1 MAYTVRKLLE
11 SEQFPKMK
19 LLCGEKGLDLEV
31 KGIRII
37 EIEDMERYLTGGEIL
52 ITSFQVYLSCSDRE
66 VEQHFEDLVKSD
78 ISGFIVKK
86 RKEYDPTGRRLSLL
100 EKHCKK
106 YEIPLVEIPGD
117 FDYWGIIR
125 HVMIQVFDKDTAR
138 LKYFKITHDSF
149 NSFILKNN
157 GSSNTASDII
167 KFLSIM
173 IENPVVLYYGN
184 LNCMVSTNSDNSK
197 LILSD
202 EIQPY
207 KPNIITKFQY
217 MKQMKGSCVQ
227 YVVKFAILSEVEVY
241 ITITEE
247 NRELTE
253 LDYMAIENAII
264 NLQYGF
270 LSEFAQDEV
279 KKKYQRDIVHN
290 ILNGLLSSKEM
301 TEAAAQ
307 LGMKES
313 DTYRVVDFHTIK
325 KNVQRKYTKEQLQE
339 VGVIVG
345 ELMYLLPDALIYRN
359 MDQIVMIQQVD
370 SNQTELEYQKEMEE
384 VEDVI
389 QRSILYRKKDTD
401 FQIGIG
407 KSVEGYQRLKE
418 SYHEASRAIKYIDI
432 IRLVTGDKNKSVVHY
447 SNLGFFQIFGEIDDV
462 TELERY
468 IPETLK
474 KSNISVSLI
483 KANRTK
489 ITDSNVYGIS
499 YGYDVYAGGA
509 GNDNDGDAK
518 DGRSGGFVGFNDEG
532 LLKNNNMYYCDV
544 VRGTKDLVGPFSGK
558 SELDTVYAFNSQE
571 KVEGE
576 NNNYRIYRK
585 LDQSLDQIEK
595 NNSILNSSHEKDD
608 ASGWDIYTIGHMNPV
623 KTFETLKNAV
633 LVSKGD
639 SVKADLNA
647 YESSAKAVLMSDTK
661 TTLNTGESDTPEPS
675 ESQDPCDENIK
686 LTINKVWKDLN
697 NFDHSRPNSIT
708 VTISRTWKDKA
719 GNEKTETVPRYES
732 YKIEGSSDKSKWQ
745 KVIKELPAYT
755 TDGDEIYYYTYSIT
769 EAKVDGYTTTIDKS
783 QDGFTFTITNR
794 HFPGLPDTG
803 GYGSYLIYLI
813 AVLLFLVYFVM
824 RYKKC
829 KENKKAEKL

>member
-52 ITSFQVYLSCSDRE
+52 ITSFQVYLSCNDRE

-106 YEIPLVEIPGD
+106 YEIPLVEISED
-117 FDYWGIIR
+117 FYYWGIIR
-125 HVMIQVFDKDTAR
+125 HVMMQVFDKDTAR
-138 LKYFKITHDSF
+138 LKYFKITHDNF
-149 NSFILKNN
+149 NTFILRNN

-184 LNCMVSTNSDNSK
+184 LNYIVSTNSDNSK

-227 YVVKFAILSEVEVY
+227 YVVKFAILSEVEIY

-279 KKKYQRDIVHN
+279 KKKYQRDLIHN

-325 KNVQRKYTKEQLQE
+325 NNVQSKYTKEQLHE
-339 VGVIVG
+339 VGVIEG
-345 ELMYLLPDALIYRN
+345 ELKHLLPDALIYRN

-418 SYHEASRAIKYIDI
+418 SYHEASRAIKYIEI
-432 IRLVTGDKNKSVVHY
+432 IRQVTGDKNKSVVHY

-474 KSNISVSLI
+474 KLYLYDDEHKGELI
-483 KANRTK
+483 TTLQMYLRNNQSIKKTAGAMFAHYRT
-489 ITDSNVYGIS
+489 IS
-499 YGYDVYAGGA
+499 YRLE
-509 GNDNDGDAK
+509 K
-518 DGRSGGFVGFNDEG
+518 IKQISG
-532 LLKNNNMYYCDV
+532 
-544 VRGTKDLVGPFSGK
+544 
-558 SELDTVYAFNSQE
+558 
-571 KVEGE
+571 
-576 NNNYRIYRK
+576 I
-585 LDQSLDQIEK
+585 
-595 NNSILNSSHEKDD
+595 
-608 ASGWDIYTIGHMNPV
+608 
-623 KTFETLKNAV
+623 
-633 LVSKGD
+633 
-639 SVKADLNA
+639 
-647 YESSAKAVLMSDTK
+647 
-661 TTLNTGESDTPEPS
+661 
-675 ESQDPCDENIK
+675 
-686 LTINKVWKDLN
+686 
-697 NFDHSRPNSIT
+697 NFDN
-708 VTISRTWKDKA
+708 A
-719 GNEKTETVPRYES
+719 NEVLAVS
-732 YKIEGSSDKSKWQ
+732 NGLIIYKMLKEIE
-745 KVIKELPAYT
+745 
-755 TDGDEIYYYTYSIT
+755 
-769 EAKVDGYTTTIDKS
+769 
-783 QDGFTFTITNR
+783 
-794 HFPGLPDTG
+794 
-803 GYGSYLIYLI
+803 
-813 AVLLFLVYFVM
+813 
-824 RYKKC
+824 
-829 KENKKAEKL
+829 

>member
-52 ITSFQVYLSCSDRE
+52 ITSFQVYLSCNDRE

-106 YEIPLVEIPGD
+106 YEIPLVEISED
-117 FDYWGIIR
+117 SYYWGIIR
-125 HVMIQVFDKDTAR
+125 YVIMQVFDKATAR
-138 LKYFKITHDSF
+138 LKYFKITHDNF
-149 NSFILKNN
+149 NTFILNNN
-157 GSSNTASDII
+157 GSCNTASDII
-167 KFLSIM
+167 KFLSVM

-227 YVVKFAILSEVEVY
+227 YVVKFAILSEVEIY

-279 KKKYQRDIVHN
+279 KKKYQRDLIHN

-313 DTYRVVDFHTIK
+313 DTYRVVDFHTIT
-325 KNVQRKYTKEQLQE
+325 KNVQRKYTKEQLHE

-345 ELMYLLPDALIYRN
+345 ELTYLLPDALIYRN

-370 SNQTELEYQKEMEE
+370 SDQTELEYQKEMEE
-384 VEDVI
+384 IEEVI
-389 QRSILYRKKDTD
+389 QQSILYRKKDTD

-447 SNLGFFQIFGEIDDV
+447 SNLGFFQIFGKVDDM
-462 TELERY
+462 TELEKC

-474 KSNISVSLI
+474 KLYLYDDEHKGELI
-483 KANRTK
+483 TTLQMYLRNNQSIKKTAGAMFVHYRT
-489 ITDSNVYGIS
+489 IS
-499 YGYDVYAGGA
+499 YRLE
-509 GNDNDGDAK
+509 K
-518 DGRSGGFVGFNDEG
+518 IKQISGINF
-532 LLKNNNMYYCDV
+532 
-544 VRGTKDLVGPFSGK
+544 
-558 SELDTVYAFNSQE
+558 
-571 KVEGE
+571 
-576 NNNYRIYRK
+576 
-585 LDQSLDQIEK
+585 
-595 NNSILNSSHEKDD
+595 DD
-608 ASGWDIYTIGHMNPV
+608 ANEVLAVSNGLIIYKM
-623 KTFETLKNAV
+623 LK
-633 LVSKGD
+633 
-639 SVKADLNA
+639 
-647 YESSAKAVLMSDTK
+647 E
-661 TTLNTGESDTPEPS
+661 
-675 ESQDPCDENIK
+675 
-686 LTINKVWKDLN
+686 
-697 NFDHSRPNSIT
+697 
-708 VTISRTWKDKA
+708 
-719 GNEKTETVPRYES
+719 
-732 YKIEGSSDKSKWQ
+732 IE
-745 KVIKELPAYT
+745 
-755 TDGDEIYYYTYSIT
+755 
-769 EAKVDGYTTTIDKS
+769 
-783 QDGFTFTITNR
+783 
-794 HFPGLPDTG
+794 
-803 GYGSYLIYLI
+803 
-813 AVLLFLVYFVM
+813 
-824 RYKKC
+824 
-829 KENKKAEKL
+829 

>member
-106 YEIPLVEIPGD
+106 YEIPLVEISED
-117 FDYWGIIR
+117 SYYWGIIR
-125 HVMIQVFDKDTAR
+125 YVIMQVFDKDTAR
-138 LKYFKITHDSF
+138 LKYFKITHDNF
-149 NSFILKNN
+149 NTFILNNN
-157 GSSNTASDII
+157 GSCNTASDII
-167 KFLSIM
+167 KFLSVM
-173 IENPVVLYYGN
+173 IENPVVLYHGN
-184 LNCMVSTNSDNSK
+184 LNCMVSTKSDNSK

-227 YVVKFAILSEVEVY
+227 YVVKFAILNEMEIY
-241 ITITEE
+241 ITIIEE

-279 KKKYQRDIVHN
+279 KKKYQRDLIHN

-325 KNVQRKYTKEQLQE
+325 KNVQRKYTKEQLHE

-474 KSNISVSLI
+474 KLYLYDDEHKGELI
-483 KANRTK
+483 TTLQMYLRNKQSIRKTADAMFVHYRT
-489 ITDSNVYGIS
+489 IS
-499 YGYDVYAGGA
+499 YRLE
-509 GNDNDGDAK
+509 K
-518 DGRSGGFVGFNDEG
+518 IKQISG
-532 LLKNNNMYYCDV
+532 
-544 VRGTKDLVGPFSGK
+544 
-558 SELDTVYAFNSQE
+558 
-571 KVEGE
+571 
-576 NNNYRIYRK
+576 I
-585 LDQSLDQIEK
+585 
-595 NNSILNSSHEKDD
+595 
-608 ASGWDIYTIGHMNPV
+608 
-623 KTFETLKNAV
+623 
-633 LVSKGD
+633 
-639 SVKADLNA
+639 
-647 YESSAKAVLMSDTK
+647 
-661 TTLNTGESDTPEPS
+661 
-675 ESQDPCDENIK
+675 
-686 LTINKVWKDLN
+686 
-697 NFDHSRPNSIT
+697 NFDN
-708 VTISRTWKDKA
+708 A
-719 GNEKTETVPRYES
+719 NEVLAVS
-732 YKIEGSSDKSKWQ
+732 NGLIIYKMLKEIE
-745 KVIKELPAYT
+745 
-755 TDGDEIYYYTYSIT
+755 
-769 EAKVDGYTTTIDKS
+769 
-783 QDGFTFTITNR
+783 
-794 HFPGLPDTG
+794 
-803 GYGSYLIYLI
+803 
-813 AVLLFLVYFVM
+813 
-824 RYKKC
+824 
-829 KENKKAEKL
+829 

>member
-106 YEIPLVEIPGD
+106 YEIPLVEISED
-117 FDYWGIIR
+117 SYYWGIIR
-125 HVMIQVFDKDTAR
+125 YVIMQVFDKDTAR
-138 LKYFKITHDSF
+138 LKYFKITHDNF
-149 NSFILKNN
+149 NTFILNNN
-157 GSSNTASDII
+157 GSCNTASDII

-227 YVVKFAILSEVEVY
+227 YVVKFAILNEMEIY

-325 KNVQRKYTKEQLQE
+325 KNVQRKYTKEQLHE
-339 VGVIVG
+339 VGVIEG
-345 ELMYLLPDALIYRN
+345 ELMHLLPDALIYRN

-370 SNQTELEYQKEMEE
+370 SDQTELEYQKEMEE
-384 VEDVI
+384 IEEVI
-389 QRSILYRKKDTD
+389 QQSILYRKKDTD

-447 SNLGFFQIFGEIDDV
+447 SNLGFFQIFGKVDDM
-462 TELERY
+462 TELERC

-474 KSNISVSLI
+474 KLYLYDDEHKGELI
-483 KANRTK
+483 TTLQMYLRNNQSIKKTADAMFVHYRT
-489 ITDSNVYGIS
+489 IS
-499 YGYDVYAGGA
+499 YRLE
-509 GNDNDGDAK
+509 K
-518 DGRSGGFVGFNDEG
+518 IKQISGINF
-532 LLKNNNMYYCDV
+532 
-544 VRGTKDLVGPFSGK
+544 
-558 SELDTVYAFNSQE
+558 
-571 KVEGE
+571 
-576 NNNYRIYRK
+576 
-585 LDQSLDQIEK
+585 
-595 NNSILNSSHEKDD
+595 DD
-608 ASGWDIYTIGHMNPV
+608 ANEVLAVSNGLIIYKM
-623 KTFETLKNAV
+623 LK
-633 LVSKGD
+633 
-639 SVKADLNA
+639 
-647 YESSAKAVLMSDTK
+647 E
-661 TTLNTGESDTPEPS
+661 
-675 ESQDPCDENIK
+675 
-686 LTINKVWKDLN
+686 
-697 NFDHSRPNSIT
+697 
-708 VTISRTWKDKA
+708 
-719 GNEKTETVPRYES
+719 
-732 YKIEGSSDKSKWQ
+732 IE
-745 KVIKELPAYT
+745 
-755 TDGDEIYYYTYSIT
+755 
-769 EAKVDGYTTTIDKS
+769 
-783 QDGFTFTITNR
+783 
-794 HFPGLPDTG
+794 
-803 GYGSYLIYLI
+803 
-813 AVLLFLVYFVM
+813 
-824 RYKKC
+824 
-829 KENKKAEKL
+829 

>member
-52 ITSFQVYLSCSDRE
+52 ITSFQVYLSCNDRE

-106 YEIPLVEIPGD
+106 YEIPLVEISED
-117 FDYWGIIR
+117 LHYWGIIR
-125 HVMIQVFDKDTAR
+125 YVIMQVFDKATAR
-138 LKYFKITHDSF
+138 LKYFKITHDNF
-149 NSFILKNN
+149 NAFILNNN
-157 GSSNTASDII
+157 GSCNTASDII
-167 KFLSIM
+167 KFLSVM

-227 YVVKFAILSEVEVY
+227 YVVKFAILNEMEIY

-370 SNQTELEYQKEMEE
+370 SKQTELEYQKEMEE

-474 KSNISVSLI
+474 KLYLYDDEHKGELI
-483 KANRTK
+483 TTLQMYLRNNQSIKKTAGAMFVHYRT
-489 ITDSNVYGIS
+489 IS
-499 YGYDVYAGGA
+499 YRLE
-509 GNDNDGDAK
+509 K
-518 DGRSGGFVGFNDEG
+518 IKQISG
-532 LLKNNNMYYCDV
+532 
-544 VRGTKDLVGPFSGK
+544 
-558 SELDTVYAFNSQE
+558 
-571 KVEGE
+571 
-576 NNNYRIYRK
+576 I
-585 LDQSLDQIEK
+585 
-595 NNSILNSSHEKDD
+595 
-608 ASGWDIYTIGHMNPV
+608 
-623 KTFETLKNAV
+623 
-633 LVSKGD
+633 
-639 SVKADLNA
+639 
-647 YESSAKAVLMSDTK
+647 
-661 TTLNTGESDTPEPS
+661 
-675 ESQDPCDENIK
+675 
-686 LTINKVWKDLN
+686 
-697 NFDHSRPNSIT
+697 NFDN
-708 VTISRTWKDKA
+708 A
-719 GNEKTETVPRYES
+719 NEVLAVS
-732 YKIEGSSDKSKWQ
+732 NGLIIYKMLKEIE
-745 KVIKELPAYT
+745 
-755 TDGDEIYYYTYSIT
+755 
-769 EAKVDGYTTTIDKS
+769 
-783 QDGFTFTITNR
+783 
-794 HFPGLPDTG
+794 
-803 GYGSYLIYLI
+803 
-813 AVLLFLVYFVM
+813 
-824 RYKKC
+824 
-829 KENKKAEKL
+829 

>member
-106 YEIPLVEIPGD
+106 YEIPLVEISED
-117 FDYWGIIR
+117 SYYWGII
-125 HVMIQVFDKDTAR
+125 HYVIMQVFDKATAR
-138 LKYFKITHDSF
+138 LKYFKITHDNF
-149 NSFILKNN
+149 NTFILNNN
-157 GSSNTASDII
+157 GSCNTASNII
-167 KFLSIM
+167 KFLSVM

-184 LNCMVSTNSDNSK
+184 LNCMASTNSDNSK

-227 YVVKFAILSEVEVY
+227 YVVKFAILSEVEIY

-247 NRELTE
+247 NRGLTE

-279 KKKYQRDIVHN
+279 KKKYQRDLIHN

-313 DTYRVVDFHTIK
+313 DTYRVVDFHTIT
-325 KNVQRKYTKEQLQE
+325 KNVQRKYTKEQLHE
-339 VGVIVG
+339 VGVIEG
-345 ELMYLLPDALIYRN
+345 ELMHLLPDALIYRN

-370 SNQTELEYQKEMEE
+370 SEQTELEYQKEMEE

-389 QRSILYRKKDTD
+389 QRSIFYRKKDTD

-407 KSVEGYQRLKE
+407 KSVKGYQRLKE
-418 SYHEASRAIKYIDI
+418 SYHEASQAIKYIDI

-474 KSNISVSLI
+474 KLYEYDDEHKGELIPTLQMFLSNNQSIRKTAGAMFVHY
-483 KANRTK
+483 RT
-489 ITDSNVYGIS
+489 IS
-499 YGYDVYAGGA
+499 Y
-509 GNDNDGDAK
+509 
-518 DGRSGGFVGFNDEG
+518 R
-532 LLKNNNMYYCDV
+532 M
-544 VRGTKDLVGPFSGK
+544 
-558 SELDTVYAFNSQE
+558 E
-571 KVEGE
+571 KIKE
-576 NNNYRIYRK
+576 I
-585 LDQSLDQIEK
+585 
-595 NNSILNSSHEKDD
+595 
-608 ASGWDIYTIGHMNPV
+608 
-623 KTFETLKNAV
+623 
-633 LVSKGD
+633 
-639 SVKADLNA
+639 
-647 YESSAKAVLMSDTK
+647 
-661 TTLNTGESDTPEPS
+661 TG
-675 ESQDPCDENIK
+675 I
-686 LTINKVWKDLN
+686 
-697 NFDHSRPNSIT
+697 NFDN
-708 VTISRTWKDKA
+708 A
-719 GNEKTETVPRYES
+719 NEVLAVS
-732 YKIEGSSDKSKWQ
+732 NGLIIYKMLKEIE
-745 KVIKELPAYT
+745 
-755 TDGDEIYYYTYSIT
+755 
-769 EAKVDGYTTTIDKS
+769 
-783 QDGFTFTITNR
+783 
-794 HFPGLPDTG
+794 
-803 GYGSYLIYLI
+803 
-813 AVLLFLVYFVM
+813 
-824 RYKKC
+824 
-829 KENKKAEKL
+829 

>member
-52 ITSFQVYLSCSDRE
+52 ITSFQVYLSCNDRE

-106 YEIPLVEIPGD
+106 YEIPLVEISED
-117 FDYWGIIR
+117 LHYWGIIR
-125 HVMIQVFDKDTAR
+125 YVIMQVFDKATAR
-138 LKYFKITHDSF
+138 LKYFKITHDNF
-149 NSFILKNN
+149 NAFILNNN
-157 GSSNTASDII
+157 GSCNTASNII
-167 KFLSIM
+167 KFLSVM

-301 TEAAAQ
+301 TEVAAQ

-325 KNVQRKYTKEQLQE
+325 KNVQSKYTKEQLHE
-339 VGVIVG
+339 VGVIVS
-345 ELMYLLPDALIYRN
+345 ELKHLLPDALIYRN

-474 KSNISVSLI
+474 KLYLYDDEHKGELI
-483 KANRTK
+483 TTLQMYLRNNQSIKKTADAMFVHYRT
-489 ITDSNVYGIS
+489 IS
-499 YGYDVYAGGA
+499 YRLE
-509 GNDNDGDAK
+509 K
-518 DGRSGGFVGFNDEG
+518 IKQISGINFNDANEVLAVSNG
-532 LLKNNNMYYCDV
+532 LIIYKMLK
-544 VRGTKDLVGPFSGK
+544 
-558 SELDTVYAFNSQE
+558 E
-571 KVEGE
+571 
-576 NNNYRIYRK
+576 
-585 LDQSLDQIEK
+585 IE
-595 NNSILNSSHEKDD
+595 
-608 ASGWDIYTIGHMNPV
+608 
-623 KTFETLKNAV
+623 
-633 LVSKGD
+633 
-639 SVKADLNA
+639 
-647 YESSAKAVLMSDTK
+647 
-661 TTLNTGESDTPEPS
+661 
-675 ESQDPCDENIK
+675 
-686 LTINKVWKDLN
+686 
-697 NFDHSRPNSIT
+697 
-708 VTISRTWKDKA
+708 
-719 GNEKTETVPRYES
+719 
-732 YKIEGSSDKSKWQ
+732 
-745 KVIKELPAYT
+745 
-755 TDGDEIYYYTYSIT
+755 
-769 EAKVDGYTTTIDKS
+769 
-783 QDGFTFTITNR
+783 
-794 HFPGLPDTG
+794 
-803 GYGSYLIYLI
+803 
-813 AVLLFLVYFVM
+813 
-824 RYKKC
+824 
-829 KENKKAEKL
+829 

>member
-1 MAYTVRKLLE
+1 MGYTVRKLLE

-106 YEIPLVEIPGD
+106 YEIPLVEISED
-117 FDYWGIIR
+117 SYYWGIIR
-125 HVMIQVFDKDTAR
+125 YVIMQVFDKDTAR
-138 LKYFKITHDSF
+138 LKYFKITHDNF
-149 NSFILKNN
+149 NTFILNNN
-157 GSSNTASDII
+157 GSCNTASDII
-167 KFLSIM
+167 KFLSVM

-227 YVVKFAILSEVEVY
+227 YVVKFAILNEMEIY

-264 NLQYGF
+264 NLQYEF

-279 KKKYQRDIVHN
+279 KKKYQRDLIHN

-313 DTYRVVDFHTIK
+313 DTYRVVDFHTIT
-325 KNVQRKYTKEQLQE
+325 KNVQRKYTKEQLHE
-339 VGVIVG
+339 VGVIEG
-345 ELMYLLPDALIYRN
+345 ELMHLLPDALIYRN

-384 VEDVI
+384 IEEVI

-418 SYHEASRAIKYIDI
+418 SYYEASQAIKYIEI

-447 SNLGFFQIFGEIDDV
+447 SNLGFFQIFGKVDDM
-462 TELERY
+462 TELERC

-474 KSNISVSLI
+474 KLYLYEDEHKGELI
-483 KANRTK
+483 TTLQMYLRNNQSIKKTAGAMFVHYRT
-489 ITDSNVYGIS
+489 IS
-499 YGYDVYAGGA
+499 YRLE
-509 GNDNDGDAK
+509 K
-518 DGRSGGFVGFNDEG
+518 IKQISG
-532 LLKNNNMYYCDV
+532 
-544 VRGTKDLVGPFSGK
+544 
-558 SELDTVYAFNSQE
+558 
-571 KVEGE
+571 
-576 NNNYRIYRK
+576 I
-585 LDQSLDQIEK
+585 
-595 NNSILNSSHEKDD
+595 
-608 ASGWDIYTIGHMNPV
+608 
-623 KTFETLKNAV
+623 
-633 LVSKGD
+633 
-639 SVKADLNA
+639 
-647 YESSAKAVLMSDTK
+647 
-661 TTLNTGESDTPEPS
+661 
-675 ESQDPCDENIK
+675 
-686 LTINKVWKDLN
+686 
-697 NFDHSRPNSIT
+697 NFDN
-708 VTISRTWKDKA
+708 A
-719 GNEKTETVPRYES
+719 NEVLAVS
-732 YKIEGSSDKSKWQ
+732 NGLIIYKMLKEIE
-745 KVIKELPAYT
+745 
-755 TDGDEIYYYTYSIT
+755 
-769 EAKVDGYTTTIDKS
+769 
-783 QDGFTFTITNR
+783 
-794 HFPGLPDTG
+794 
-803 GYGSYLIYLI
+803 
-813 AVLLFLVYFVM
+813 
-824 RYKKC
+824 
-829 KENKKAEKL
+829 

>member
-52 ITSFQVYLSCSDRE
+52 ITSFQVYLSCNDRE

-106 YEIPLVEIPGD
+106 YEIPLVEISED
-117 FDYWGIIR
+117 SYYWGIIR
-125 HVMIQVFDKDTAR
+125 YVIMQVFDKATAR
-138 LKYFKITHDSF
+138 LKYFKITHDNF
-149 NSFILKNN
+149 NAFILNNN
-157 GSSNTASDII
+157 GSCNTASNII
-167 KFLSIM
+167 KFLSVM

-227 YVVKFAILSEVEVY
+227 YVVKFAILSEVEIY

-279 KKKYQRDIVHN
+279 KKKYQRDLIHN

-301 TEAAAQ
+301 TEAASQ

-370 SNQTELEYQKEMEE
+370 SDQTELEYQKEMEE
-384 VEDVI
+384 IEEVI

-447 SNLGFFQIFGEIDDV
+447 SNLGFFQIFSKVDDM
-462 TELERY
+462 TELERC

-474 KSNISVSLI
+474 KLYLYDDEHKGELI
-483 KANRTK
+483 TTLQMYLRNNQSIKKTAGAMFVHYRT
-489 ITDSNVYGIS
+489 IS
-499 YGYDVYAGGA
+499 Y
-509 GNDNDGDAK
+509 
-518 DGRSGGFVGFNDEG
+518 R
-532 LLKNNNMYYCDV
+532 
-544 VRGTKDLVGPFSGK
+544 
-558 SELDTVYAFNSQE
+558 
-571 KVEGE
+571 
-576 NNNYRIYRK
+576 
-585 LDQSLDQIEK
+585 IEK
-595 NNSILNSSHEKDD
+595 IKQI
-608 ASGWDIYTIGHMNPV
+608 SGI
-623 KTFETLKNAV
+623 
-633 LVSKGD
+633 
-639 SVKADLNA
+639 
-647 YESSAKAVLMSDTK
+647 
-661 TTLNTGESDTPEPS
+661 
-675 ESQDPCDENIK
+675 
-686 LTINKVWKDLN
+686 
-697 NFDHSRPNSIT
+697 NFDN
-708 VTISRTWKDKA
+708 A
-719 GNEKTETVPRYES
+719 NEVLAVS
-732 YKIEGSSDKSKWQ
+732 NGLIIYKMLKEIE
-745 KVIKELPAYT
+745 
-755 TDGDEIYYYTYSIT
+755 
-769 EAKVDGYTTTIDKS
+769 
-783 QDGFTFTITNR
+783 
-794 HFPGLPDTG
+794 
-803 GYGSYLIYLI
+803 
-813 AVLLFLVYFVM
+813 
-824 RYKKC
+824 
-829 KENKKAEKL
+829 

>member
-52 ITSFQVYLSCSDRE
+52 ITSFQVYLSCNDRE

-106 YEIPLVEIPGD
+106 YEIPLVEISED
-117 FDYWGIIR
+117 LHYWGIIR
-125 HVMIQVFDKDTAR
+125 YVIMQVFDKATAR
-138 LKYFKITHDSF
+138 LKYFKITHDNF
-149 NSFILKNN
+149 NTFILNNN
-157 GSSNTASDII
+157 GSCNTASDII
-167 KFLSIM
+167 KFLSVM

-217 MKQMKGSCVQ
+217 MKQMKGSSVQ
-227 YVVKFAILSEVEVY
+227 YVVKFAILNEMEIY

-313 DTYRVVDFHTIK
+313 DTYRVVDFHTIT
-325 KNVQRKYTKEQLQE
+325 KNVQRKYTKEQLHE
-339 VGVIVG
+339 VGVIEG
-345 ELMYLLPDALIYRN
+345 ELMHLLPDALIYRN

-370 SNQTELEYQKEMEE
+370 SDQTELEYQKEMEE
-384 VEDVI
+384 IEEVI
-389 QRSILYRKKDTD
+389 QQSILYRKKDTD

-418 SYHEASRAIKYIDI
+418 SYHEASQAIKYIEI

-474 KSNISVSLI
+474 KLYLYDDEHKGELI
-483 KANRTK
+483 TTLQMYLRNNQSIKKTAGAMFVHYRT
-489 ITDSNVYGIS
+489 IS
-499 YGYDVYAGGA
+499 YRLE
-509 GNDNDGDAK
+509 K
-518 DGRSGGFVGFNDEG
+518 IKQISG
-532 LLKNNNMYYCDV
+532 
-544 VRGTKDLVGPFSGK
+544 
-558 SELDTVYAFNSQE
+558 
-571 KVEGE
+571 
-576 NNNYRIYRK
+576 I
-585 LDQSLDQIEK
+585 
-595 NNSILNSSHEKDD
+595 
-608 ASGWDIYTIGHMNPV
+608 
-623 KTFETLKNAV
+623 
-633 LVSKGD
+633 
-639 SVKADLNA
+639 
-647 YESSAKAVLMSDTK
+647 
-661 TTLNTGESDTPEPS
+661 
-675 ESQDPCDENIK
+675 
-686 LTINKVWKDLN
+686 
-697 NFDHSRPNSIT
+697 NFDN
-708 VTISRTWKDKA
+708 A
-719 GNEKTETVPRYES
+719 NEVLAVS
-732 YKIEGSSDKSKWQ
+732 NGLIIYKMLKEIE
-745 KVIKELPAYT
+745 
-755 TDGDEIYYYTYSIT
+755 
-769 EAKVDGYTTTIDKS
+769 
-783 QDGFTFTITNR
+783 
-794 HFPGLPDTG
+794 
-803 GYGSYLIYLI
+803 
-813 AVLLFLVYFVM
+813 
-824 RYKKC
+824 
-829 KENKKAEKL
+829 

>member
-52 ITSFQVYLSCSDRE
+52 ITSFQVYLSCNDRE

-106 YEIPLVEIPGD
+106 YEIPLVEISED
-117 FDYWGIIR
+117 LHYWGIIR
-125 HVMIQVFDKDTAR
+125 YVIMQVFDKATAR
-138 LKYFKITHDSF
+138 LKYFKITHDNF
-149 NSFILKNN
+149 NTFILTNN
-157 GSSNTASDII
+157 GSCNTASDII
-167 KFLSIM
+167 KFLSVM

-227 YVVKFAILSEVEVY
+227 YVVKFAILNEMEIY

-370 SNQTELEYQKEMEE
+370 SKQTELEYQKEMEE

-462 TELERY
+462 TELERC

-474 KSNISVSLI
+474 KLYLYDDEHKGELI
-483 KANRTK
+483 TTLQMYLRNNQSIKKTADAMFVHYRT
-489 ITDSNVYGIS
+489 IS
-499 YGYDVYAGGA
+499 YRLE
-509 GNDNDGDAK
+509 K
-518 DGRSGGFVGFNDEG
+518 IKQISGINF
-532 LLKNNNMYYCDV
+532 
-544 VRGTKDLVGPFSGK
+544 
-558 SELDTVYAFNSQE
+558 
-571 KVEGE
+571 
-576 NNNYRIYRK
+576 
-585 LDQSLDQIEK
+585 
-595 NNSILNSSHEKDD
+595 DD
-608 ASGWDIYTIGHMNPV
+608 ANEVLAVSNGLIIYKM
-623 KTFETLKNAV
+623 LK
-633 LVSKGD
+633 
-639 SVKADLNA
+639 
-647 YESSAKAVLMSDTK
+647 E
-661 TTLNTGESDTPEPS
+661 
-675 ESQDPCDENIK
+675 
-686 LTINKVWKDLN
+686 
-697 NFDHSRPNSIT
+697 
-708 VTISRTWKDKA
+708 
-719 GNEKTETVPRYES
+719 
-732 YKIEGSSDKSKWQ
+732 IE
-745 KVIKELPAYT
+745 
-755 TDGDEIYYYTYSIT
+755 
-769 EAKVDGYTTTIDKS
+769 
-783 QDGFTFTITNR
+783 
-794 HFPGLPDTG
+794 
-803 GYGSYLIYLI
+803 
-813 AVLLFLVYFVM
+813 
-824 RYKKC
+824 
-829 KENKKAEKL
+829 

>member
-11 SEQFPKMK
+11 SEQFSKMK

-125 HVMIQVFDKDTAR
+125 HVIMQVFDKATAR
-138 LKYFKITHDSF
+138 LKYFKITHDNF
-149 NSFILKNN
+149 NTFVLNNN

-173 IENPVVLYYGN
+173 IDNPVVLYYGN

-227 YVVKFAILSEVEVY
+227 YVVKFAILSEVEIY

-313 DTYRVVDFHTIK
+313 DTYRVVDFHTIT
-325 KNVQRKYTKEQLQE
+325 KNVQRKYTKEQLHE
-339 VGVIVG
+339 VGVIEG
-345 ELMYLLPDALIYRN
+345 ELMHLLPDALIYRN

-370 SNQTELEYQKEMEE
+370 SDQTELEYQKEMEE
-384 VEDVI
+384 IEEVI
-389 QRSILYRKKDTD
+389 QQSILYRKKDTD

-418 SYHEASRAIKYIDI
+418 SYHEASQAIKYIEI
-432 IRLVTGDKNKSVVHY
+432 IRQVTGDKNKSVVHY
-447 SNLGFFQIFGEIDDV
+447 SNLGFFQIFGKVDDM
-462 TELERY
+462 TELERC

-474 KSNISVSLI
+474 KLYLYDDEHKGELI
-483 KANRTK
+483 TTLQMYLRNNQSIKKTAGAMFVHYRT
-489 ITDSNVYGIS
+489 IS
-499 YGYDVYAGGA
+499 YRLE
-509 GNDNDGDAK
+509 K
-518 DGRSGGFVGFNDEG
+518 IKQISG
-532 LLKNNNMYYCDV
+532 
-544 VRGTKDLVGPFSGK
+544 
-558 SELDTVYAFNSQE
+558 
-571 KVEGE
+571 
-576 NNNYRIYRK
+576 I
-585 LDQSLDQIEK
+585 
-595 NNSILNSSHEKDD
+595 
-608 ASGWDIYTIGHMNPV
+608 
-623 KTFETLKNAV
+623 
-633 LVSKGD
+633 
-639 SVKADLNA
+639 
-647 YESSAKAVLMSDTK
+647 
-661 TTLNTGESDTPEPS
+661 
-675 ESQDPCDENIK
+675 
-686 LTINKVWKDLN
+686 
-697 NFDHSRPNSIT
+697 NFDN
-708 VTISRTWKDKA
+708 A
-719 GNEKTETVPRYES
+719 NEVLAVS
-732 YKIEGSSDKSKWQ
+732 NGLIIYKMLKEIE
-745 KVIKELPAYT
+745 
-755 TDGDEIYYYTYSIT
+755 
-769 EAKVDGYTTTIDKS
+769 
-783 QDGFTFTITNR
+783 
-794 HFPGLPDTG
+794 
-803 GYGSYLIYLI
+803 
-813 AVLLFLVYFVM
+813 
-824 RYKKC
+824 
-829 KENKKAEKL
+829 

>member
-1 MAYTVRKLLE
+1 MGYTVRKLLE

-106 YEIPLVEIPGD
+106 YEIPLVEISED
-117 FDYWGIIR
+117 SYYWGIIR
-125 HVMIQVFDKDTAR
+125 YVIMQVFDKDTAR
-138 LKYFKITHDSF
+138 LKYFKITHDNF
-149 NSFILKNN
+149 NTFILNNN
-157 GSSNTASDII
+157 GSCNTASDII

-227 YVVKFAILSEVEVY
+227 YVVKFAILNEMEIY

-247 NRELTE
+247 NRELIE

-279 KKKYQRDIVHN
+279 KKKYQRDLIHN

-313 DTYRVVDFHTIK
+313 HTYRVVDFHTIT
-325 KNVQRKYTKEQLQE
+325 KNVQRKYTKEQLHE

-447 SNLGFFQIFGEIDDV
+447 SNLGFFQIFGKVDDM
-462 TELERY
+462 TELERC

-474 KSNISVSLI
+474 KLYLYDDEHKGELI
-483 KANRTK
+483 TTLQMYLRNNQSIKKTAGAMFVHYRT
-489 ITDSNVYGIS
+489 IS
-499 YGYDVYAGGA
+499 YRLE
-509 GNDNDGDAK
+509 K
-518 DGRSGGFVGFNDEG
+518 IKQISG
-532 LLKNNNMYYCDV
+532 
-544 VRGTKDLVGPFSGK
+544 
-558 SELDTVYAFNSQE
+558 
-571 KVEGE
+571 
-576 NNNYRIYRK
+576 I
-585 LDQSLDQIEK
+585 
-595 NNSILNSSHEKDD
+595 
-608 ASGWDIYTIGHMNPV
+608 
-623 KTFETLKNAV
+623 
-633 LVSKGD
+633 
-639 SVKADLNA
+639 
-647 YESSAKAVLMSDTK
+647 
-661 TTLNTGESDTPEPS
+661 
-675 ESQDPCDENIK
+675 
-686 LTINKVWKDLN
+686 
-697 NFDHSRPNSIT
+697 NFDN
-708 VTISRTWKDKA
+708 A
-719 GNEKTETVPRYES
+719 NEVLAVS
-732 YKIEGSSDKSKWQ
+732 NGLIIYKMLKEIE
-745 KVIKELPAYT
+745 
-755 TDGDEIYYYTYSIT
+755 
-769 EAKVDGYTTTIDKS
+769 
-783 QDGFTFTITNR
+783 
-794 HFPGLPDTG
+794 
-803 GYGSYLIYLI
+803 
-813 AVLLFLVYFVM
+813 
-824 RYKKC
+824 
-829 KENKKAEKL
+829 

>member
-106 YEIPLVEIPGD
+106 YEIPLVEISED
-117 FDYWGIIR
+117 SYYWGIIR
-125 HVMIQVFDKDTAR
+125 YVMIQVFDKDTAR

-149 NSFILKNN
+149 NTFILKNN

-173 IENPVVLYYGN
+173 IENPVVLYYGD

-227 YVVKFAILSEVEVY
+227 YVVKFAILSEVEIY

-270 LSEFAQDEV
+270 LSEFAQNEV
-279 KKKYQRDIVHN
+279 KKTYQRDLIHN

-325 KNVQRKYTKEQLQE
+325 KNVQRKYTKEQLHE

-345 ELMYLLPDALIYRN
+345 ELTYLLPDALIYRN

-447 SNLGFFQIFGEIDDV
+447 SNLGFFQIFGKVDDM
-462 TELERY
+462 TELERC

-474 KSNISVSLI
+474 KLYLYDDEHKGELI
-483 KANRTK
+483 TTLQMYLRNNQSIKKTADAMFVHYRT
-489 ITDSNVYGIS
+489 IS
-499 YGYDVYAGGA
+499 YRLE
-509 GNDNDGDAK
+509 K
-518 DGRSGGFVGFNDEG
+518 IKQISGINF
-532 LLKNNNMYYCDV
+532 
-544 VRGTKDLVGPFSGK
+544 
-558 SELDTVYAFNSQE
+558 
-571 KVEGE
+571 
-576 NNNYRIYRK
+576 
-585 LDQSLDQIEK
+585 
-595 NNSILNSSHEKDD
+595 DD
-608 ASGWDIYTIGHMNPV
+608 ANEVLAVSNGLIIYKM
-623 KTFETLKNAV
+623 LK
-633 LVSKGD
+633 
-639 SVKADLNA
+639 
-647 YESSAKAVLMSDTK
+647 E
-661 TTLNTGESDTPEPS
+661 
-675 ESQDPCDENIK
+675 
-686 LTINKVWKDLN
+686 
-697 NFDHSRPNSIT
+697 
-708 VTISRTWKDKA
+708 
-719 GNEKTETVPRYES
+719 
-732 YKIEGSSDKSKWQ
+732 IE
-745 KVIKELPAYT
+745 
-755 TDGDEIYYYTYSIT
+755 
-769 EAKVDGYTTTIDKS
+769 
-783 QDGFTFTITNR
+783 
-794 HFPGLPDTG
+794 
-803 GYGSYLIYLI
+803 
-813 AVLLFLVYFVM
+813 
-824 RYKKC
+824 
-829 KENKKAEKL
+829 

>member
-52 ITSFQVYLSCSDRE
+52 ITSFQVYLLCNDRE

-117 FDYWGIIR
+117 LYYWGIIR
-125 HVMIQVFDKDTAR
+125 YVIMQVFDKATAR
-138 LKYFKITHDSF
+138 LKYFKITHDNF
-149 NSFILKNN
+149 NTFILNNN
-157 GSSNTASDII
+157 GSCNTASNII
-167 KFLSIM
+167 KFLSVM

-227 YVVKFAILSEVEVY
+227 YVVKFAILNEMEIY

-279 KKKYQRDIVHN
+279 KKKYQRDLIHN

-325 KNVQRKYTKEQLQE
+325 NNVQSKYTKEQLHE
-339 VGVIVG
+339 VGVIEG
-345 ELMYLLPDALIYRN
+345 ELKHLLPDALIYRN

-447 SNLGFFQIFGEIDDV
+447 SNLGFFQIFGEIEDV

-474 KSNISVSLI
+474 KLYLYDDEHKGELI
-483 KANRTK
+483 TTLQMYLRNNQSIKKTAGAMFVHYRT
-489 ITDSNVYGIS
+489 IS
-499 YGYDVYAGGA
+499 YRLE
-509 GNDNDGDAK
+509 K
-518 DGRSGGFVGFNDEG
+518 IKQISGINF
-532 LLKNNNMYYCDV
+532 
-544 VRGTKDLVGPFSGK
+544 
-558 SELDTVYAFNSQE
+558 
-571 KVEGE
+571 
-576 NNNYRIYRK
+576 
-585 LDQSLDQIEK
+585 
-595 NNSILNSSHEKDD
+595 DD
-608 ASGWDIYTIGHMNPV
+608 ANEVLAVSNGLIIYKM
-623 KTFETLKNAV
+623 LK
-633 LVSKGD
+633 
-639 SVKADLNA
+639 
-647 YESSAKAVLMSDTK
+647 E
-661 TTLNTGESDTPEPS
+661 
-675 ESQDPCDENIK
+675 
-686 LTINKVWKDLN
+686 
-697 NFDHSRPNSIT
+697 
-708 VTISRTWKDKA
+708 
-719 GNEKTETVPRYES
+719 
-732 YKIEGSSDKSKWQ
+732 IE
-745 KVIKELPAYT
+745 
-755 TDGDEIYYYTYSIT
+755 
-769 EAKVDGYTTTIDKS
+769 
-783 QDGFTFTITNR
+783 
-794 HFPGLPDTG
+794 
-803 GYGSYLIYLI
+803 
-813 AVLLFLVYFVM
+813 
-824 RYKKC
+824 
-829 KENKKAEKL
+829 

>member
-52 ITSFQVYLSCSDRE
+52 ITSFQVYLSCNDRE

-106 YEIPLVEIPGD
+106 YEIPLVEISED
-117 FDYWGIIR
+117 SYYWGIIR
-125 HVMIQVFDKDTAR
+125 YVIMQVFDKATAR
-138 LKYFKITHDSF
+138 LKYFKITHDNF
-149 NSFILKNN
+149 NTFILNNN
-157 GSSNTASDII
+157 GSCNTASNII
-167 KFLSIM
+167 KFLSVM

-227 YVVKFAILSEVEVY
+227 YVVKFAILSEVEIY

-247 NRELTE
+247 NRGLTE

-279 KKKYQRDIVHN
+279 KKKYQRDLIHN

-325 KNVQRKYTKEQLQE
+325 NNVQSKYTKEQLHE
-339 VGVIVG
+339 VGVIEG
-345 ELMYLLPDALIYRN
+345 ELKHLLPDALIYRN

-370 SNQTELEYQKEMEE
+370 SDQTELEYQKEMEE
-384 VEDVI
+384 IEEVI
-389 QRSILYRKKDTD
+389 QQSILYRKKDTD

-407 KSVEGYQRLKE
+407 KSVKGYQRLKE
-418 SYHEASRAIKYIDI
+418 SYHEASQAIKYIEI
-432 IRLVTGDKNKSVVHY
+432 VRLVTGDKNKSVVHY
-447 SNLGFFQIFGEIDDV
+447 SNLGFFQIFGEIDDM
-462 TELERY
+462 TKLERY

-474 KSNISVSLI
+474 KLYEYDDEHKGELIPTLQMFLSNNQSIRKTAGAMFVHY
-483 KANRTK
+483 RT
-489 ITDSNVYGIS
+489 IS
-499 YGYDVYAGGA
+499 Y
-509 GNDNDGDAK
+509 
-518 DGRSGGFVGFNDEG
+518 R
-532 LLKNNNMYYCDV
+532 M
-544 VRGTKDLVGPFSGK
+544 
-558 SELDTVYAFNSQE
+558 E
-571 KVEGE
+571 KIKE
-576 NNNYRIYRK
+576 I
-585 LDQSLDQIEK
+585 
-595 NNSILNSSHEKDD
+595 
-608 ASGWDIYTIGHMNPV
+608 
-623 KTFETLKNAV
+623 
-633 LVSKGD
+633 
-639 SVKADLNA
+639 
-647 YESSAKAVLMSDTK
+647 
-661 TTLNTGESDTPEPS
+661 TG
-675 ESQDPCDENIK
+675 I
-686 LTINKVWKDLN
+686 
-697 NFDHSRPNSIT
+697 NFDN
-708 VTISRTWKDKA
+708 A
-719 GNEKTETVPRYES
+719 NEVLAVS
-732 YKIEGSSDKSKWQ
+732 NGLVIYKMLNQ
-745 KVIKELPAYT
+745 
-755 TDGDEIYYYTYSIT
+755 
-769 EAKVDGYTTTIDKS
+769 
-783 QDGFTFTITNR
+783 
-794 HFPGLPDTG
+794 
-803 GYGSYLIYLI
+803 
-813 AVLLFLVYFVM
+813 
-824 RYKKC
+824 
-829 KENKKAEKL
+829 

>member
-52 ITSFQVYLSCSDRE
+52 ITSLQVYLLCSDRE

-117 FDYWGIIR
+117 FYYWGIIR
-125 HVMIQVFDKDTAR
+125 HVMMQVFDKDTAR
-138 LKYFKITHDSF
+138 LKYFKITHDNF
-149 NSFILKNN
+149 NTFILKNN

-227 YVVKFAILSEVEVY
+227 YVVKFAILNEVEIY

-279 KKKYQRDIVHN
+279 KKKYQRDIIHN

-313 DTYRVVDFHTIK
+313 DTYRVVDFHTIT
-325 KNVQRKYTKEQLQE
+325 KNVQRKYTKEQLHE

-345 ELMYLLPDALIYRN
+345 ELTYLLPDALIYRN

-370 SNQTELEYQKEMEE
+370 SDQTELEYQKEMEE
-384 VEDVI
+384 VKDVI

-474 KSNISVSLI
+474 KLYLYDDEHKGELI
-483 KANRTK
+483 TTLQMYLRNNQSIKKTADAMFVHYRT
-489 ITDSNVYGIS
+489 IS
-499 YGYDVYAGGA
+499 YRLE
-509 GNDNDGDAK
+509 K
-518 DGRSGGFVGFNDEG
+518 IKQISG
-532 LLKNNNMYYCDV
+532 
-544 VRGTKDLVGPFSGK
+544 
-558 SELDTVYAFNSQE
+558 
-571 KVEGE
+571 
-576 NNNYRIYRK
+576 I
-585 LDQSLDQIEK
+585 
-595 NNSILNSSHEKDD
+595 
-608 ASGWDIYTIGHMNPV
+608 
-623 KTFETLKNAV
+623 
-633 LVSKGD
+633 
-639 SVKADLNA
+639 
-647 YESSAKAVLMSDTK
+647 
-661 TTLNTGESDTPEPS
+661 
-675 ESQDPCDENIK
+675 
-686 LTINKVWKDLN
+686 
-697 NFDHSRPNSIT
+697 NFDN
-708 VTISRTWKDKA
+708 A
-719 GNEKTETVPRYES
+719 NEVLAVS
-732 YKIEGSSDKSKWQ
+732 NGLIIYKMLKEIE
-745 KVIKELPAYT
+745 
-755 TDGDEIYYYTYSIT
+755 
-769 EAKVDGYTTTIDKS
+769 
-783 QDGFTFTITNR
+783 
-794 HFPGLPDTG
+794 
-803 GYGSYLIYLI
+803 
-813 AVLLFLVYFVM
+813 
-824 RYKKC
+824 
-829 KENKKAEKL
+829 

>member
-52 ITSFQVYLSCSDRE
+52 ITSFQVYLSCNDRE

-106 YEIPLVEIPGD
+106 YEIPLVEIPED
-117 FDYWGIIR
+117 LYYWGIIR
-125 HVMIQVFDKDTAR
+125 HVMMQVFDKDTAR
-138 LKYFKITHDSF
+138 LKYFKITHDNF
-149 NSFILKNN
+149 NTFVLNNN
-157 GSSNTASDII
+157 GLSNTASDII

-173 IENPVVLYYGN
+173 IDNPVVLYYGN

-227 YVVKFAILSEVEVY
+227 YVVKFAILSEMEIY

-247 NRELTE
+247 NRNLTE

-325 KNVQRKYTKEQLQE
+325 KNVQRKYTKEQLHE

-407 KSVEGYQRLKE
+407 KSVGGYQRLKE
-418 SYHEASRAIKYIDI
+418 SYHEASQAIKYIEI
-432 IRLVTGDKNKSVVHY
+432 IRQVTGDKNKSVVNY
-447 SNLGFFQIFGEIDDV
+447 SNLGFFQIFGKVDDM
-462 TELERY
+462 TELERC
-468 IPETLK
+468 IPDTLK
-474 KSNISVSLI
+474 KLYLYDDEHKGELI
-483 KANRTK
+483 TTLQMYLRNNQSIKKTAGAMFVHYRT
-489 ITDSNVYGIS
+489 IS
-499 YGYDVYAGGA
+499 YRLE
-509 GNDNDGDAK
+509 K
-518 DGRSGGFVGFNDEG
+518 IKQISG
-532 LLKNNNMYYCDV
+532 
-544 VRGTKDLVGPFSGK
+544 
-558 SELDTVYAFNSQE
+558 
-571 KVEGE
+571 
-576 NNNYRIYRK
+576 I
-585 LDQSLDQIEK
+585 
-595 NNSILNSSHEKDD
+595 
-608 ASGWDIYTIGHMNPV
+608 
-623 KTFETLKNAV
+623 
-633 LVSKGD
+633 
-639 SVKADLNA
+639 
-647 YESSAKAVLMSDTK
+647 
-661 TTLNTGESDTPEPS
+661 
-675 ESQDPCDENIK
+675 
-686 LTINKVWKDLN
+686 
-697 NFDHSRPNSIT
+697 NFDN
-708 VTISRTWKDKA
+708 A
-719 GNEKTETVPRYES
+719 NEVLAVS
-732 YKIEGSSDKSKWQ
+732 NGLIIYKMLKEIE
-745 KVIKELPAYT
+745 
-755 TDGDEIYYYTYSIT
+755 
-769 EAKVDGYTTTIDKS
+769 
-783 QDGFTFTITNR
+783 
-794 HFPGLPDTG
+794 
-803 GYGSYLIYLI
+803 
-813 AVLLFLVYFVM
+813 
-824 RYKKC
+824 
-829 KENKKAEKL
+829 

>member
-106 YEIPLVEIPGD
+106 YEIPLVEISED
-117 FDYWGIIR
+117 SYYWGIIR
-125 HVMIQVFDKDTAR
+125 YVIMQVFDKDTAR

-149 NSFILKNN
+149 NMFILKNN

-227 YVVKFAILSEVEVY
+227 YVVKFAILSEVEIY

-279 KKKYQRDIVHN
+279 KKKYQRDLIHN
-290 ILNGLLSSKEM
+290 ILNGSLSSKEM

-325 KNVQRKYTKEQLQE
+325 NNVQSKYTKEQLHE
-339 VGVIVG
+339 VGVIEG
-345 ELMYLLPDALIYRN
+345 ELKHLLPDALIYRN

-418 SYHEASRAIKYIDI
+418 SYHEASRAIKYIEI
-432 IRLVTGDKNKSVVHY
+432 IRQVTGDKNKSVVHY
-447 SNLGFFQIFGEIDDV
+447 SNLGFFQIFSEIDDV

-474 KSNISVSLI
+474 KLYEYDDEHKGELIPTLQMFLSNNQSI
-483 KANRTK
+483 KKTAGAMFVHYRT
-489 ITDSNVYGIS
+489 IS
-499 YGYDVYAGGA
+499 YRLE
-509 GNDNDGDAK
+509 K
-518 DGRSGGFVGFNDEG
+518 IKQISG
-532 LLKNNNMYYCDV
+532 
-544 VRGTKDLVGPFSGK
+544 
-558 SELDTVYAFNSQE
+558 
-571 KVEGE
+571 
-576 NNNYRIYRK
+576 I
-585 LDQSLDQIEK
+585 
-595 NNSILNSSHEKDD
+595 
-608 ASGWDIYTIGHMNPV
+608 
-623 KTFETLKNAV
+623 
-633 LVSKGD
+633 
-639 SVKADLNA
+639 
-647 YESSAKAVLMSDTK
+647 
-661 TTLNTGESDTPEPS
+661 
-675 ESQDPCDENIK
+675 
-686 LTINKVWKDLN
+686 
-697 NFDHSRPNSIT
+697 NFDN
-708 VTISRTWKDKA
+708 A
-719 GNEKTETVPRYES
+719 NEVLAVS
-732 YKIEGSSDKSKWQ
+732 NGLIIYKMLKEIE
-745 KVIKELPAYT
+745 
-755 TDGDEIYYYTYSIT
+755 
-769 EAKVDGYTTTIDKS
+769 
-783 QDGFTFTITNR
+783 
-794 HFPGLPDTG
+794 
-803 GYGSYLIYLI
+803 
-813 AVLLFLVYFVM
+813 
-824 RYKKC
+824 
-829 KENKKAEKL
+829 

>member
-52 ITSFQVYLSCSDRE
+52 ITSFQVYLSCNDRE

-106 YEIPLVEIPGD
+106 YEIPLVEISED
-117 FDYWGIIR
+117 LYYWGIIR
-125 HVMIQVFDKDTAR
+125 YVVMQVFDKDTAR
-138 LKYFKITHDSF
+138 LKYFKITHDNF
-149 NSFILKNN
+149 NTFILNNN

-227 YVVKFAILSEVEVY
+227 YVVKFAILNEMEIY

-370 SNQTELEYQKEMEE
+370 PNQTELEYQKEMEE

-447 SNLGFFQIFGEIDDV
+447 SNLGFFQIFGKVDDM
-462 TELERY
+462 TELERC
-468 IPETLK
+468 IPDTLK
-474 KSNISVSLI
+474 KLYLYDDEHKGELI
-483 KANRTK
+483 TTLQMYLRNNQSIKKTAGAMFVHYRT
-489 ITDSNVYGIS
+489 IS
-499 YGYDVYAGGA
+499 YRLE
-509 GNDNDGDAK
+509 K
-518 DGRSGGFVGFNDEG
+518 IKQISG
-532 LLKNNNMYYCDV
+532 
-544 VRGTKDLVGPFSGK
+544 
-558 SELDTVYAFNSQE
+558 
-571 KVEGE
+571 
-576 NNNYRIYRK
+576 I
-585 LDQSLDQIEK
+585 
-595 NNSILNSSHEKDD
+595 
-608 ASGWDIYTIGHMNPV
+608 
-623 KTFETLKNAV
+623 
-633 LVSKGD
+633 
-639 SVKADLNA
+639 
-647 YESSAKAVLMSDTK
+647 
-661 TTLNTGESDTPEPS
+661 
-675 ESQDPCDENIK
+675 
-686 LTINKVWKDLN
+686 
-697 NFDHSRPNSIT
+697 NFDN
-708 VTISRTWKDKA
+708 A
-719 GNEKTETVPRYES
+719 NEVLAVS
-732 YKIEGSSDKSKWQ
+732 NGLIIYKMLKEIE
-745 KVIKELPAYT
+745 
-755 TDGDEIYYYTYSIT
+755 
-769 EAKVDGYTTTIDKS
+769 
-783 QDGFTFTITNR
+783 
-794 HFPGLPDTG
+794 
-803 GYGSYLIYLI
+803 
-813 AVLLFLVYFVM
+813 
-824 RYKKC
+824 
-829 KENKKAEKL
+829 

>member
-52 ITSFQVYLSCSDRE
+52 ITSFQVYLSCNDRE

-106 YEIPLVEIPGD
+106 YEIPLVEISED
-117 FDYWGIIR
+117 LYYWGIIR
-125 HVMIQVFDKDTAR
+125 YVIMQVFDKVTAR
-138 LKYFKITHDSF
+138 LKYFKITHDNF
-149 NSFILKNN
+149 NTFILNNN
-157 GSSNTASDII
+157 GSCNTASDII
-167 KFLSIM
+167 KFLSVM

-197 LILSD
+197 LILSN

-227 YVVKFAILSEVEVY
+227 YVVKFAILNEMEIY

-301 TEAAAQ
+301 TEAASQ

-474 KSNISVSLI
+474 KLYLYDDEHKGELI
-483 KANRTK
+483 TTLQMYLRNNQSIKKTAGAMFVHYRT
-489 ITDSNVYGIS
+489 IS
-499 YGYDVYAGGA
+499 YRLE
-509 GNDNDGDAK
+509 K
-518 DGRSGGFVGFNDEG
+518 IKQISGINF
-532 LLKNNNMYYCDV
+532 
-544 VRGTKDLVGPFSGK
+544 
-558 SELDTVYAFNSQE
+558 
-571 KVEGE
+571 
-576 NNNYRIYRK
+576 
-585 LDQSLDQIEK
+585 
-595 NNSILNSSHEKDD
+595 DD
-608 ASGWDIYTIGHMNPV
+608 ANEVLAVSNGLIIYKM
-623 KTFETLKNAV
+623 LK
-633 LVSKGD
+633 
-639 SVKADLNA
+639 
-647 YESSAKAVLMSDTK
+647 E
-661 TTLNTGESDTPEPS
+661 
-675 ESQDPCDENIK
+675 
-686 LTINKVWKDLN
+686 
-697 NFDHSRPNSIT
+697 
-708 VTISRTWKDKA
+708 
-719 GNEKTETVPRYES
+719 
-732 YKIEGSSDKSKWQ
+732 IE
-745 KVIKELPAYT
+745 
-755 TDGDEIYYYTYSIT
+755 
-769 EAKVDGYTTTIDKS
+769 
-783 QDGFTFTITNR
+783 
-794 HFPGLPDTG
+794 
-803 GYGSYLIYLI
+803 
-813 AVLLFLVYFVM
+813 
-824 RYKKC
+824 
-829 KENKKAEKL
+829 

>member
-52 ITSFQVYLSCSDRE
+52 ITSFQVYLSCNDRE

-106 YEIPLVEIPGD
+106 YEIPLVEISED
-117 FDYWGIIR
+117 LHYWGIIR
-125 HVMIQVFDKDTAR
+125 YVIMQVFDKATAR
-138 LKYFKITHDSF
+138 LKYFKITHDNF
-149 NSFILKNN
+149 NAFILNNN
-157 GSSNTASDII
+157 GSCNTASDII
-167 KFLSIM
+167 KFLSVM

-184 LNCMVSTNSDNSK
+184 LNCMASTNSDNSK

-217 MKQMKGSCVQ
+217 MKQMKGSSVQ
-227 YVVKFAILSEVEVY
+227 YVVKFAILNEMEIY

-279 KKKYQRDIVHN
+279 KKKYQRDMVHN

-301 TEAAAQ
+301 TEAASQ

-370 SNQTELEYQKEMEE
+370 PNQTELEYQKEMEE

-474 KSNISVSLI
+474 KLYLYDDEHKGELI
-483 KANRTK
+483 TTLQMYLRNNQSIKKTAGAMFVHYRT
-489 ITDSNVYGIS
+489 IS
-499 YGYDVYAGGA
+499 YRLE
-509 GNDNDGDAK
+509 K
-518 DGRSGGFVGFNDEG
+518 IKQISG
-532 LLKNNNMYYCDV
+532 
-544 VRGTKDLVGPFSGK
+544 
-558 SELDTVYAFNSQE
+558 
-571 KVEGE
+571 
-576 NNNYRIYRK
+576 I
-585 LDQSLDQIEK
+585 
-595 NNSILNSSHEKDD
+595 
-608 ASGWDIYTIGHMNPV
+608 
-623 KTFETLKNAV
+623 
-633 LVSKGD
+633 
-639 SVKADLNA
+639 
-647 YESSAKAVLMSDTK
+647 
-661 TTLNTGESDTPEPS
+661 
-675 ESQDPCDENIK
+675 
-686 LTINKVWKDLN
+686 
-697 NFDHSRPNSIT
+697 NFDN
-708 VTISRTWKDKA
+708 A
-719 GNEKTETVPRYES
+719 NEVLAVS
-732 YKIEGSSDKSKWQ
+732 NGLIIYKMLKEIE
-745 KVIKELPAYT
+745 
-755 TDGDEIYYYTYSIT
+755 
-769 EAKVDGYTTTIDKS
+769 
-783 QDGFTFTITNR
+783 
-794 HFPGLPDTG
+794 
-803 GYGSYLIYLI
+803 
-813 AVLLFLVYFVM
+813 
-824 RYKKC
+824 
-829 KENKKAEKL
+829 

>member
-106 YEIPLVEIPGD
+106 YEIPLVEISED
-117 FDYWGIIR
+117 SYYWGIIR
-125 HVMIQVFDKDTAR
+125 YVMIQVFDKDTAR

-149 NSFILKNN
+149 NTFILKNN

-173 IENPVVLYYGN
+173 IENPVVLYYGD

-227 YVVKFAILSEVEVY
+227 YVVKFAILSEVEIY

-279 KKKYQRDIVHN
+279 KKKYQRDIIHN

-313 DTYRVVDFHTIK
+313 DTYRVVDFHTIT
-325 KNVQRKYTKEQLQE
+325 KNVQRKYTKEQLHE

-370 SNQTELEYQKEMEE
+370 SDQTELEYQKEMEE
-384 VEDVI
+384 IEEVI

-418 SYHEASRAIKYIDI
+418 SYYEASQAIKYIEI
-432 IRLVTGDKNKSVVHY
+432 IRQVTGDKNKSVVQY
-447 SNLGFFQIFGEIDDV
+447 SNLGFFQIFGKVDDM
-462 TELERY
+462 TELERC

-474 KSNISVSLI
+474 KLYLYDDEHKGELI
-483 KANRTK
+483 TTLQMYLRNNQSIKKTASAMFVHYRT
-489 ITDSNVYGIS
+489 IS
-499 YGYDVYAGGA
+499 YRLE
-509 GNDNDGDAK
+509 K
-518 DGRSGGFVGFNDEG
+518 IKQISG
-532 LLKNNNMYYCDV
+532 
-544 VRGTKDLVGPFSGK
+544 
-558 SELDTVYAFNSQE
+558 
-571 KVEGE
+571 
-576 NNNYRIYRK
+576 I
-585 LDQSLDQIEK
+585 
-595 NNSILNSSHEKDD
+595 
-608 ASGWDIYTIGHMNPV
+608 
-623 KTFETLKNAV
+623 
-633 LVSKGD
+633 
-639 SVKADLNA
+639 
-647 YESSAKAVLMSDTK
+647 
-661 TTLNTGESDTPEPS
+661 
-675 ESQDPCDENIK
+675 
-686 LTINKVWKDLN
+686 
-697 NFDHSRPNSIT
+697 NFDN
-708 VTISRTWKDKA
+708 A
-719 GNEKTETVPRYES
+719 NEVLAVS
-732 YKIEGSSDKSKWQ
+732 NGLIIYKMLKEIE
-745 KVIKELPAYT
+745 
-755 TDGDEIYYYTYSIT
+755 
-769 EAKVDGYTTTIDKS
+769 
-783 QDGFTFTITNR
+783 
-794 HFPGLPDTG
+794 
-803 GYGSYLIYLI
+803 
-813 AVLLFLVYFVM
+813 
-824 RYKKC
+824 
-829 KENKKAEKL
+829 

>member
-106 YEIPLVEIPGD
+106 YEIPLVEISED
-117 FDYWGIIR
+117 LHYWGIIR
-125 HVMIQVFDKDTAR
+125 YVIMQVFDKATAR
-138 LKYFKITHDSF
+138 LKYFKITHDNF
-149 NSFILKNN
+149 NTFILNNN
-157 GSSNTASDII
+157 GSCNTASDII
-167 KFLSIM
+167 KFLSVM

-313 DTYRVVDFHTIK
+313 DTYRVVDFHTIT
-325 KNVQRKYTKEQLQE
+325 KNVQRKYTKEQLHE
-339 VGVIVG
+339 VGVIEG
-345 ELMYLLPDALIYRN
+345 ELMHLLPDALIYRN

-370 SNQTELEYQKEMEE
+370 SDQTELEYQKEMEE
-384 VEDVI
+384 IEAVI
-389 QRSILYRKKDTD
+389 QQSILYRKKDTD

-447 SNLGFFQIFGEIDDV
+447 SNLGFFQIFGKVDDM
-462 TELERY
+462 TELERC

-474 KSNISVSLI
+474 KLYLYDDEHKGELI
-483 KANRTK
+483 TTLQMYLRNNQSIKKTAGAMFVHYRT
-489 ITDSNVYGIS
+489 IS
-499 YGYDVYAGGA
+499 YRLE
-509 GNDNDGDAK
+509 K
-518 DGRSGGFVGFNDEG
+518 IKQISGINF
-532 LLKNNNMYYCDV
+532 
-544 VRGTKDLVGPFSGK
+544 
-558 SELDTVYAFNSQE
+558 
-571 KVEGE
+571 
-576 NNNYRIYRK
+576 
-585 LDQSLDQIEK
+585 
-595 NNSILNSSHEKDD
+595 DD
-608 ASGWDIYTIGHMNPV
+608 ANEVLAVSNGLIIYKM
-623 KTFETLKNAV
+623 LK
-633 LVSKGD
+633 
-639 SVKADLNA
+639 
-647 YESSAKAVLMSDTK
+647 E
-661 TTLNTGESDTPEPS
+661 
-675 ESQDPCDENIK
+675 
-686 LTINKVWKDLN
+686 
-697 NFDHSRPNSIT
+697 
-708 VTISRTWKDKA
+708 
-719 GNEKTETVPRYES
+719 
-732 YKIEGSSDKSKWQ
+732 IE
-745 KVIKELPAYT
+745 
-755 TDGDEIYYYTYSIT
+755 
-769 EAKVDGYTTTIDKS
+769 
-783 QDGFTFTITNR
+783 
-794 HFPGLPDTG
+794 
-803 GYGSYLIYLI
+803 
-813 AVLLFLVYFVM
+813 
-824 RYKKC
+824 
-829 KENKKAEKL
+829 

>member
-86 RKEYDPTGRRLSLL
+86 KKEYDPTGRRLSLL

-106 YEIPLVEIPGD
+106 YEIPLVEISED
-117 FDYWGIIR
+117 LHYWGIIR
-125 HVMIQVFDKDTAR
+125 YVIMQVFDKATAR
-138 LKYFKITHDSF
+138 LKYFKITHDNF
-149 NSFILKNN
+149 NAFILNNN
-157 GSSNTASDII
+157 GSCNTASNII
-167 KFLSIM
+167 KFLSVM

-227 YVVKFAILSEVEVY
+227 YVVKFAILSEVEIY

-325 KNVQRKYTKEQLQE
+325 KNVQRKYTKEQLHE

-474 KSNISVSLI
+474 KLYLYDDEHKGELI
-483 KANRTK
+483 TTLQMYLRNNQSIKKTADAMFVHYRT
-489 ITDSNVYGIS
+489 IS
-499 YGYDVYAGGA
+499 YRLE
-509 GNDNDGDAK
+509 K
-518 DGRSGGFVGFNDEG
+518 IKQISG
-532 LLKNNNMYYCDV
+532 
-544 VRGTKDLVGPFSGK
+544 
-558 SELDTVYAFNSQE
+558 
-571 KVEGE
+571 
-576 NNNYRIYRK
+576 I
-585 LDQSLDQIEK
+585 
-595 NNSILNSSHEKDD
+595 
-608 ASGWDIYTIGHMNPV
+608 
-623 KTFETLKNAV
+623 
-633 LVSKGD
+633 
-639 SVKADLNA
+639 
-647 YESSAKAVLMSDTK
+647 
-661 TTLNTGESDTPEPS
+661 
-675 ESQDPCDENIK
+675 
-686 LTINKVWKDLN
+686 
-697 NFDHSRPNSIT
+697 NFDN
-708 VTISRTWKDKA
+708 A
-719 GNEKTETVPRYES
+719 NEVLAVS
-732 YKIEGSSDKSKWQ
+732 NGLIIYKMLKEIE
-745 KVIKELPAYT
+745 
-755 TDGDEIYYYTYSIT
+755 
-769 EAKVDGYTTTIDKS
+769 
-783 QDGFTFTITNR
+783 
-794 HFPGLPDTG
+794 
-803 GYGSYLIYLI
+803 
-813 AVLLFLVYFVM
+813 
-824 RYKKC
+824 
-829 KENKKAEKL
+829 

>member
-1 MAYTVRKLLE
+1 MGYTVRKLLE

-106 YEIPLVEIPGD
+106 YEIPLVEISED
-117 FDYWGIIR
+117 SYYWGIIR
-125 HVMIQVFDKDTAR
+125 YVIMQVFDKDTAR
-138 LKYFKITHDSF
+138 LKYFKITHDNF
-149 NSFILKNN
+149 NTFILNNN
-157 GSSNTASDII
+157 GSCNTASDII
-167 KFLSIM
+167 KFLSVM

-227 YVVKFAILSEVEVY
+227 YVVKFAILNEMEIY

-279 KKKYQRDIVHN
+279 KKKYQRDLIHN

-313 DTYRVVDFHTIK
+313 DTYRVVDFHTIT
-325 KNVQRKYTKEQLQE
+325 KNVQRKYTKEQLHE
-339 VGVIVG
+339 VGVIEG
-345 ELMYLLPDALIYRN
+345 ELMHLLPDALIYRN

-418 SYHEASRAIKYIDI
+418 SYYEASQAIKYIEI

-447 SNLGFFQIFGEIDDV
+447 SNLGFFQIFGKVDDM
-462 TELERY
+462 TELERC

-474 KSNISVSLI
+474 KLYLYDDEHKGELI
-483 KANRTK
+483 TTLQMYLRNNQSIKKTAGAMFVHYRT
-489 ITDSNVYGIS
+489 IS
-499 YGYDVYAGGA
+499 YRLE
-509 GNDNDGDAK
+509 K
-518 DGRSGGFVGFNDEG
+518 IKQISG
-532 LLKNNNMYYCDV
+532 
-544 VRGTKDLVGPFSGK
+544 
-558 SELDTVYAFNSQE
+558 
-571 KVEGE
+571 
-576 NNNYRIYRK
+576 I
-585 LDQSLDQIEK
+585 
-595 NNSILNSSHEKDD
+595 
-608 ASGWDIYTIGHMNPV
+608 
-623 KTFETLKNAV
+623 
-633 LVSKGD
+633 
-639 SVKADLNA
+639 
-647 YESSAKAVLMSDTK
+647 
-661 TTLNTGESDTPEPS
+661 
-675 ESQDPCDENIK
+675 
-686 LTINKVWKDLN
+686 
-697 NFDHSRPNSIT
+697 NFDN
-708 VTISRTWKDKA
+708 A
-719 GNEKTETVPRYES
+719 NEVLAVS
-732 YKIEGSSDKSKWQ
+732 NGLIIYKMLKEIE
-745 KVIKELPAYT
+745 
-755 TDGDEIYYYTYSIT
+755 
-769 EAKVDGYTTTIDKS
+769 
-783 QDGFTFTITNR
+783 
-794 HFPGLPDTG
+794 
-803 GYGSYLIYLI
+803 
-813 AVLLFLVYFVM
+813 
-824 RYKKC
+824 
-829 KENKKAEKL
+829 